1 MWSKRNTP
9 SLFVGG
15 NADWCNYSGKQYDAE
30 RPVWLP
36 EHCVH
41 PVDVPVDTKDHA
53 DDLDSANIGTGAMG
67 VGYLQAYREF
77 QGFEEDNNAPKLLF
91 WEFNG
96 TSKSHDGVRSDAN
109 DQGGNL
115 VQPESEN
122 NPDVSQLKN
131 GLRKCGTYTQWSIA
145 PQRKNNTSLK
155 FADKWKELENII
167 LSEVT
172 QTQKDKHEFSWNA
185 DTIYTSCLPSGHSA
199 FYSTVNQSNTFT
211 SYRAISTADNE
222 DLEDGKRDDKDNGE
236 DGNDGDNE
244 VSDDGVNGDV
254 DNGDTDG
261 GNDGD
266 DGDRDDGS
274 DGDDKDNADNGDNGY
289 SGDRDN
295 EDDGDHTDDEVDG
308 DDRDVETIETEMIEE
323 TMETEK
329 TETIEM
335 TEMETK
341 RW

>member
-1 MWSKRNTP
+1 MKDEINPGGFCHISIEGFQETMSLKKR
-9 SLFVGG
+9 
-15 NADWCNYSGKQYDAE
+15 SGVYTGPRALVLSHRSSVRQGPGPQYQQLAVRQQPWILKTLAE
-30 RPVWLP
+30 
-36 EHCVH
+36 
-41 PVDVPVDTKDHA
+41 
-53 DDLDSANIGTGAMG
+53 SG
-67 VGYLQAYREF
+67 
-77 QGFEEDNNAPKLLF
+77 
-91 WEFNG
+91 
-96 TSKSHDGVRSDAN
+96 
-109 DQGGNL
+109 
-115 VQPESEN
+115 N

-131 GLRKCGTYTQWSIA
+131 GLRKCGTYSQWSIA
-145 PQRKNNTSLK
+145 PQRKNNTNMK

-167 LSEVT
+167 LSEET
-172 QTQKDKHEFSWNA
+172 QAQKDKHEFSWNA